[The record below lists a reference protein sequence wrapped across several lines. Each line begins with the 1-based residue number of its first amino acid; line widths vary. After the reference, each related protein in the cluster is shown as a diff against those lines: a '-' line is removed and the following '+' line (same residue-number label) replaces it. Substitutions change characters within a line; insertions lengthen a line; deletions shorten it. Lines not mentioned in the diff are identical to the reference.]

1 MGNDRQNE
9 RSALAAERA
18 KNVAF
23 LILDVDGVC
32 MDGKLFID
40 PEGRTFKAFHA
51 QDGIGIKTALKAGIG
66 IGVITGRDD
75 PCTETRMRSLGVDEY
90 HPGKERKTE
99 ALAAILKRQKIAPE
113 QAAYLG
119 DDWIDLAP
127 MALVGLPMA
136 VANARKEVR
145 ETALFVTENRG
156 GEGAVRDAVDFILSA
171 KGIDGTSF
179 WLGRN

>member
-1 MGNDRQNE
+1 MAHDPDVGKC
-9 RSALAAERA
+9 SLALERA
-18 KNVAF
+18 GNVRF

-32 MDGKLFID
+32 TDGKLYID
-40 PEGRTFKAFHA
+40 PEGRTFKSFNS

-90 HPGKERKTE
+90 HPGKEMKAE

-113 QAAYLG
+113 HAAYLG

-127 MALVGLPMA
+127 MGMVGLPMA
-136 VANARKEVR
+136 VANARREVKDA
-145 ETALFVTENRG
+145 ALFITESRG
-156 GEGAVRDAVDFILSA
+156 GEGAVRDAIDFILSA
-171 KGIDGTSF
+171 KGIAGESF
-179 WLGRN
+179 WTGGH